1 MFLRKLSLI
10 SIAVGALA
18 LSACNT
24 YYFDSSIG
32 PDGQQVVTQKAKAKA
47 KTTKKAPVK
56 KNTQNKAQ
64 LNKNK
69 ALLTPSQNEGLVTV
83 NENNTAALSD
93 VGVVKPFAQDA
104 QGNDLSTN
112 ESLNQ
117 KAQEVLGTTNNN
129 EQTPAVVAPVVD
141 VNQTPSGDLKPFVE
155 NENPQNL
162 NKLEPITNNSE
173 PVVNLDVPGI
183 ESIIDEDSPD
193 KCGANSAQKAASIAQ
208 KLSLSHAKRLVNE
221 QGPIYVAPTIIPE
234 SAQDCVQDVSGVI
247 YQTLSSQGIKAVTG
261 GMSVS
266 QNTGSSAL
274 IPALVRACRQKGIRL
289 LNVSIVRHIGHKTV
303 ITIRN
308 IRVKDGITLVQNTT
322 QI

>member
-32 PDGQQVVTQKAKAKA
+32 PDGQQVVTQKAKAKAKA

-93 VGVVKPFAQDA
+93 VSVVKPFAQDA
-104 QGNDLSTN
+104 RGNDLSTN

-117 KAQEVLGTTNNN
+117 KAQEVLGTTNRN
-129 EQTPAVVAPVVD
+129 EQT
-141 VNQTPSGDLKPFVE
+141 
-155 NENPQNL
+155 
-162 NKLEPITNNSE
+162 
-173 PVVNLDVPGI
+173 
-183 ESIIDEDSPD
+183 
-193 KCGANSAQKAASIAQ
+193 
-208 KLSLSHAKRLVNE
+208 
-221 QGPIYVAPTIIPE
+221 
-234 SAQDCVQDVSGVI
+234 
-247 YQTLSSQGIKAVTG
+247 
-261 GMSVS
+261 
-266 QNTGSSAL
+266 
-274 IPALVRACRQKGIRL
+274 RA
-289 LNVSIVRHIGHKTV
+289 
-303 ITIRN
+303 
-308 IRVKDGITLVQNTT
+308 
-322 QI
+322 